1 LKGKQAEIILLCRIN
16 MDLVQQ
22 LVKKG
27 VIDKKR
33 ATTLEYEIKTSN
45 KRPEEVILEKRI
57 VTEDFLFGL
66 KGEVLKI
73 PLKVVS
79 SEEVQLKALETIPE
93 ESAKYYKML
102 PLAKEENRLEVGM
115 VYPEDLKAR
124 EALEFLARQN
134 KFSYQIFLIS
144 LSNFNELLT
153 KYRSLKKEVKR
164 ALEELEV
171 ELEKEKKPGVR
182 TAEVERI
189 AEEAPISKVVAVI
202 LRHAVDGKASDIHI
216 EPSRD
221 KLRVR
226 FRLDGVLHPSIFLPM
241 RILPAI
247 VARIKI
253 LSNLKIDETRI
264 PQDGRFSARIEDR
277 IIDFRVSTFPT
288 TLGEKAVMRILDPG
302 ERKID
307 FKELGITG
315 RNLEA
320 IKRGLDKS
328 YGMILSTGPTGSG
341 KTTTLY
347 SVLSLF
353 NKETVNIMTLEDP
366 VEYFIEGVNQ
376 SQIKPEIGYSFGSGL
391 RYMLRQDPDII
402 MVGEIRDEETAS
414 LAIHAAL
421 TGHILLSTLHTS
433 NTLGVIPRL
442 IDMGIEPFLLP
453 STLSLAIAQR
463 LLRKLCPYCK
473 KKVKANKEARKKI
486 IDEIEKIPSVVKKEI
501 KIEKVLYIYE
511 PVGCKRCNNLG
522 YAGRI
527 GIFEILEMT
536 ENLEEIIL
544 KEPSESTIKEEA
556 KRQGM
561 ITMKQDGMLKVL
573 EGVTSLEEVLRVAE
587 EK

>member
-1 LKGKQAEIILLCRIN
+1 

-27 VIDKKR
+27 VINKNK
-33 ATTLEYEIKTSN
+33 ATVLEYEIKTSN

-57 VTEDFLFGL
+57 VTEDFLLGL

-73 PLKVVS
+73 PLKAVS
-79 SEEVQLKALETIPE
+79 PEEVQLKALETIPE

-102 PLAKEENRLEVGM
+102 PLAKEGNRLEVGM

-164 ALEELEV
+164 ALEELET
-171 ELEKEKKPGVR
+171 ELEKEKRPGVQ
-182 TAEVERI
+182 AIEVERI
-189 AEEAPISKVVAVI
+189 AEEAPISKIVAVI
-202 LRHAVDGKASDIHI
+202 LRHAVDGRASDIHI

-241 RILPAI
+241 RILSAI

-264 PQDGRFSARIEDR
+264 PQDGRFSARIEGR
-277 IIDFRVSTFPT
+277 LIDFRVSTFPT
-288 TLGEKAVMRILDPG
+288 ILGEKAVMRILDPG